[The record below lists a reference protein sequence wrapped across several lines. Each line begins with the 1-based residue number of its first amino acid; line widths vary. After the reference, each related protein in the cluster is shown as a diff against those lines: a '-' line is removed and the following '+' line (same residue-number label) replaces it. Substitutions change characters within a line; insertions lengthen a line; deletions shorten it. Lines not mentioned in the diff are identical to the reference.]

1 MTDEPDRMD
10 EEAAARE
17 LSRLAAEIADHD
29 RRYHREDAPVISDGE
44 YDALVRR
51 YTALEAR
58 FPDRAPADGPSRRVG
73 SRPAQGFEKV
83 VHARPMLSLRNAF
96 DEEAVAEFVQGV
108 RRFLNLAPEEPLA
121 MTAEAKIDGLSIA
134 LRYEGGRLA
143 QAATRGDGR
152 EGENVTRNIETVESV
167 PKRLSGAAPGV
178 LEVRGEIYMAHG
190 EFRRLN
196 DEREREGLPLYANPR
211 NSAAGSVRQIDPAVT
226 AGRRLRFF
234 AYGWGEVSER
244 PAETHSAWLE
254 RLAAWGF
261 EVEPNGARA
270 GDAAE
275 LVAAH
280 RAIGETRSALD
291 YDIDGVVYKVDRID
305 WQERLGFAGRAPRW
319 AVAHKFP
326 AERAE
331 TVLEDIL
338 VQVGRTGALTPVA
351 VLRPIT
357 VGGVVVSRA
366 TLHNEDEIE
375 RKDIRV
381 GDTVVIQRAGD
392 VIPQILEVRLDRR
405 SLGREFEGAFQ
416 SLLTRPYYRCS
427 DDPSLFHPPKICP
440 VCGSEARRDGGDVV
454 RRCTGGLV
462 CPAQAVERLKHF
474 VSRGG
479 FDIEGLGRKHIE
491 TFFADG
497 LVSAPADIFRLRDRR
512 ADLLEREGWGE
523 QSVDNLLAAI
533 EARRRVPFDRFLYA
547 LGIRHIGEGNARLL
561 ARHYRSLDAL
571 REAAAS
577 AASREGEAWEALTG
591 IDGMGA
597 GRAEDLVAFLSDP
610 RSARIVEALAAEVT
624 VEEADG
630 AAAAGGDAAGLAGRT
645 VVFTGTL
652 AALSR
657 REAKARAEQIGMR
670 VVGSV
675 SAKTDFVVAGE
686 AAGSKKR
693 KAEELGIRVLTED
706 EWLELAGR

>member
-1 MTDEPDRMD
+1 MTNDPDSM
-10 EEAAARE
+10 EADKAAQE
-17 LSRLAAEIADHD
+17 MARLAGEIAGHD
-29 RRYHREDAPVISDGE
+29 RRYHGEDAPSVSDAE

-51 YTALEAR
+51 YVELEAR
-58 FPDRAPADGPSRRVG
+58 FPNRAPADGPSGRVG
-73 SRPAQGFEKV
+73 SRPAPGFEKV

-96 DEEAVAEFVQGV
+96 DEEDVAEFVQSV
-108 RRFLNLAPEEPLA
+108 RRFLNLAPETPLA

-134 LRYEGGRLA
+134 LRYEGGRMV
-143 QAATRGDGR
+143 QAATRGDGH
-152 EGENVTRNIETVESV
+152 EGENVTRNISTVESV
-167 PKRLSGAAPGV
+167 PKHLPGPAPDV

-190 EFRRLN
+190 EFQRLN
-196 DEREREGLPLYANPR
+196 AEREREGVQLYANPR
-211 NSAAGSVRQIDPAVT
+211 NSAAGSVRQIDPSVT
-226 AGRRLRFF
+226 AERRLRFF

-244 PAETHSAWLE
+244 PAETHSDWQE
-254 RLAAWGF
+254 RLQHWGF
-261 EVEPNGARA
+261 EVEPNGAHA
-270 GDAAE
+270 DEAAE
-275 LVAAH
+275 LIAAH
-280 RAIGETRSALD
+280 RRIGELRSALD

-319 AVAHKFP
+319 AIAHKFP

-351 VLRPIT
+351 VLRPVT

-375 RKDIRV
+375 RKRIRV

-392 VIPQILEVRLDRR
+392 VIPQILEVRFDRR
-405 SLGREFEGAFQ
+405 PEGTEPFR
-416 SLLTRPYYRCS
+416 LPET
-427 DDPSLFHPPKICP
+427 CP

-462 CPAQAVERLKHF
+462 CEAQAVEWLKHF

-491 TFFADG
+491 TFHADG
-497 LVSAPADIFRLRDRR
+497 LVAEPADIFKLHERR
-512 ADLLEREGWGE
+512 AELLEREGWGE
-523 QSVDNLLAAI
+523 QSVDNLLTAI
-533 EARRRVPFDRFLYA
+533 ESRRRVAFERFLYA

-561 ARHYRSLDAL
+561 ARHYGSLNSLLA
-571 REAAAS
+571 AAAS
-577 AASREGEAWEALTG
+577 AASRDGEAWEALTG

-597 GRAEDLVAFLSDP
+597 GRAEDLVAFFNDP
-610 RSARIVEALAAEVT
+610 RSGKIVEALTAEVT
-624 VEEADG
+624 VEEA
-630 AAAAGGDAAGLAGRT
+630 AGLSFSTGEEFSGLAGKT

-652 AALSR
+652 AALGR
-657 REAKARAEQIGMR
+657 REAKAQAEQIGMR

-693 KAEELGIRVLTED
+693 RAEELGVRVLTED

>member
-1 MTDEPDRMD
+1 MTDEPDRM
-10 EEAAARE
+10 EAAEAAGE
-17 LSRLAAEIADHD
+17 MARLAAEIADHD
-29 RRYHREDAPVISDGE
+29 RRYHGEDAPVISDAD

-51 YTALEAR
+51 YAELETR
-58 FPDRAPADGPSRRVG
+58 FPDRAPVDTPGRQVG
-73 SRPAQGFEKV
+73 SRPAAGFEKV

-96 DEEAVAEFVQGV
+96 DEEDVDEFVQGV
-108 RRFLNLAPEEPLA
+108 RRFLNLAPEARLA

-134 LRYEGGRLA
+134 LRYEDGRLV

-167 PKRLSGAAPGV
+167 PKRLSGPAPDV

-190 EFRRLN
+190 EFGRLN
-196 DEREREGLPLYANPR
+196 AEREREGLPLYANPR
-211 NSAAGSVRQIDPAVT
+211 NSAAGSVRQIDPTVT

-234 AYGWGEVSER
+234 AYGWGEIGER
-244 PAETHSAWLE
+244 PADTHSAWLE
-254 RLAAWGF
+254 RLGEWGF

-270 GDAAE
+270 EDAAG
-275 LVAAH
+275 LIDAH
-280 RAIGETRSALD
+280 RAIGELRSALD

-319 AVAHKFP
+319 AIAHKFP

-331 TVLEDIL
+331 TVLDAIL

-351 VLRPIT
+351 ALRPIT

-405 SLGREFEGAFQ
+405 PEG
-416 SLLTRPYYRCS
+416 TEP
-427 DDPSLFHPPKICP
+427 FHLPETCP
-440 VCGSEARRDGGDVV
+440 VCGSEARREGGDVV

-462 CPAQAVERLKHF
+462 CRAQAVERLKHF

-479 FDIEGLGRKHIE
+479 FDIEGLGRRHIE
-491 TFFADG
+491 MFFADG
-497 LVSAPADIFRLRDRR
+497 LISAPADIFRLRERR
-512 ADLLEREGWGE
+512 AELLEREGWGE

-533 EARRRVPFDRFLYA
+533 EERRVVTFDRFLFA

-561 ARHYRSLDAL
+561 ARHYGGLDAL

-577 AASREGEAWEALTG
+577 ASAREGEAWDDLIG

-597 GRAEDLVAFLSDP
+597 GRAEDLVAFLTDP
-610 RSARIVEALAAEVT
+610 RSREIVDALAAEVT
-624 VEEADG
+624 VEKSGDVHPSAEEEA
-630 AAAAGGDAAGLAGRT
+630 GDLAGKT
-645 VVFTGTL
+645 IVFTGTL

-693 KAEELGIRVLTED
+693 KAEELGVTILTED
-706 EWLELAGR
+706 EWLGLSGR

>member
-1 MTDEPDRMD
+1 MTNLPDSA
-10 EEAAARE
+10 EAGEAARE
-17 LSRLAAEIADHD
+17 MARLAAEIADHD
-29 RRYHREDAPVISDGE
+29 RRYHGEDAPVISDAD

-51 YTALEAR
+51 YTELEAR
-58 FPDRAPADGPSRRVG
+58 FPDRAPADAPSRQVG
-73 SRPAQGFEKV
+73 SRPAAGFEKV
-83 VHARPMLSLRNAF
+83 IHARPMLSLRNAF
-96 DEEAVAEFVQGV
+96 DEEDVGEFVQGV
-108 RRFLNLAPEEPLA
+108 RRFLNLAPEAPLA

-134 LRYEGGRLA
+134 LRYEDGRLV

-152 EGENVTRNIETVESV
+152 EGENVTRNIETVEGV
-167 PKRLSGAAPGV
+167 PKRLSGPAPEV

-196 DEREREGLPLYANPR
+196 EERGREGLPLYANPR

-244 PAETHSAWLE
+244 PAETHIAWLE
-254 RLAAWGF
+254 RLKEWGF
-261 EVEPNGARA
+261 DVEPNGARA
-270 GDAAE
+270 EDAAA

-280 RAIGETRSALD
+280 RAIGELRPALD

-366 TLHNEDEIE
+366 TLHNEDEIG
-375 RKDIRV
+375 RKDICI

-392 VIPQILEVRLDRR
+392 VIPQILGVRLDRR
-405 SLGREFEGAFQ
+405 PEGTAPFR
-416 SLLTRPYYRCS
+416 LPET
-427 DDPSLFHPPKICP
+427 CP
-440 VCGSEARRDGGDVV
+440 VCGSGARREGGDVV

-462 CPAQAVERLKHF
+462 CRAQTVERLKHF

-491 TFFADG
+491 TFFTDG
-497 LVSAPADIFRLRDRR
+497 LISAPVDIFRLRERR
-512 ADLLEREGWGE
+512 AELLEREGWGE

-533 EARRRVPFDRFLYA
+533 EERRTITLDRFLFA

-561 ARHYRSLDAL
+561 ARHYGSLDTL
-571 REAAAS
+571 REAAA
-577 AASREGEAWEALTG
+577 AAVAREGEAWDALIG
-591 IDGMGA
+591 IDGMGT
-597 GRAEDLVAFLSDP
+597 GRAENLVAFLTDP
-610 RSARIVEALAAEVT
+610 RSRKIVDALAAEVA
-624 VEEADG
+624 VEESGG
-630 AAAAGGDAAGLAGRT
+630 AAPSDEEEAGGLAGKT
-645 VVFTGTL
+645 IVFTGAL

-693 KAEELGIRVLTED
+693 KAEELGVTVLTED
-706 EWLELAGR
+706 EWMELAER

>member
-1 MTDEPDRMD
+1 MTDDPDRMD

-17 LSRLAAEIADHD
+17 LARLAAEIAAHD
-29 RRYHREDAPVISDGE
+29 RRYHREDAPAISDAE
-44 YDALVRR
+44 YDALVHR

-58 FPDRAPADGPSRRVG
+58 FPERAPADGPSRRVG

-96 DEEAVAEFVQGV
+96 DEEGVAEFVQSV
-108 RRFLNLAPEEPLA
+108 RRFLNLAAEAPLA

-134 LRYEGGRLA
+134 LRYEGGRLV
-143 QAATRGDGR
+143 QGATRGDGR

-167 PKRLSGAAPGV
+167 PKRLAGAAPDV

-190 EFRRLN
+190 EFQRLN

-211 NSAAGSVRQIDPAVT
+211 NSAAGSVRQLDPAVT

-254 RLAAWGF
+254 RLAGWGF

-270 GDAAE
+270 GNAAE
-275 LVAAH
+275 LIAAH
-280 RAIGETRSALD
+280 RAIGEARSVLD

-331 TVLEDIL
+331 TVLENIL

-351 VLRPIT
+351 VLRPVT

-366 TLHNEDEIE
+366 TLHNEDEIA
-375 RKDIRV
+375 RKDVRV
-381 GDTVVIQRAGD
+381 GDTVTVQRAGD

-405 SLGREFEGAFQ
+405 PDGTEPFRLPE
-416 SLLTRPYYRCS
+416 T
-427 DDPSLFHPPKICP
+427 CP

-454 RRCTGGLV
+454 KRCTGGLV
-462 CPAQAVERLKHF
+462 CRAQAVERLKHF

-491 TFFADG
+491 AFHADG
-497 LVSAPADIFRLRDRR
+497 LIETPADIFRLGERR

-533 EARRRVPFDRFLYA
+533 EERRRVPLDRFLYA

-561 ARHYRSLDAL
+561 ARHYGGLDAL
-571 REAAAS
+571 RQAAAS

-597 GRAEDLVAFLSDP
+597 GRAEDLVAFLADP

-624 VEEADG
+624 VEETA
-630 AAAAGGDAAGLAGRT
+630 AAAAGPGEDAGGLAGRT

-693 KAEELGIRVLTED
+693 RAEELGIKVLTED
-706 EWLELAGR
+706 DWLELAGR

>member
-1 MTDEPDRMD
+1 MTDDPESMGTD
-10 EEAAARE
+10 EAARE
-17 LSRLAAEIADHD
+17 MTRLAAEIAGHD
-29 RRYHREDAPVISDGE
+29 SRYHGEDAPAISDAE

-51 YTALEAR
+51 YMELEAR
-58 FPDRAPADGPSRRVG
+58 FPDMAPADGPDRRVG
-73 SRPAQGFEKV
+73 SRPAPGFEKV

-96 DEEAVAEFVQGV
+96 DEEDVGEFVRSV
-108 RRFLNLAPEEPLA
+108 RRFLNLGLETPLA

-134 LRYEGGRLA
+134 LRYENGLLV

-167 PKRLSGAAPGV
+167 PKRLSGPVPDV

-196 DEREREGLPLYANPR
+196 DERDREGLPLYANPR

-244 PAETHSAWLE
+244 PAETHTAWLE
-254 RLAAWGF
+254 RLKEWGF
-261 EVEPNGARA
+261 EVEPNGSRA
-270 GDAAE
+270 EDAAE
-275 LVAAH
+275 LIDAH
-280 RAIGETRSALD
+280 RAIGELRPSLD
-291 YDIDGVVYKVDRID
+291 YGIDGVVYKVDRID

-319 AVAHKFP
+319 AIAHKFP

-331 TVLEDIL
+331 TVLDDIL

-351 VLRPIT
+351 VLRPVT
-357 VGGVVVSRA
+357 VGGVEVSRA
-366 TLHNEDEIE
+366 TLHNEDEIA

-392 VIPQILEVRLDRR
+392 VIPQILEVRLD
-405 SLGREFEGAFQ
+405 E
-416 SLLTRPYYRCS
+416 RPDGTEPFRL
-427 DDPSLFHPPKICP
+427 PETCP
-440 VCGSEARRDGGDVV
+440 VCNSEARRDGGDVV

-462 CPAQAVERLKHF
+462 CPAQAVEWLKHF

-491 TFFADG
+491 AFHADG
-497 LVSAPADIFRLRDRR
+497 LIAAPADIFSLHERR
-512 ADLLEREGWGE
+512 TELLEREGWGD

-533 EARRRVPFDRFLYA
+533 EERRRVPFDRFLYA

-561 ARHYRSLDAL
+561 ARHYGSLAAL
-571 REAAAS
+571 REAAVS
-577 AASREGEAWEALTG
+577 AASREGEAWDALIG

-597 GRAEDLVAFLSDP
+597 GRAEDLVAFFSDP
-610 RSARIVEALAAEVT
+610 RSGRIVEALAEEVK
-624 VEEADG
+624 VE
-630 AAAAGGDAAGLAGRT
+630 DAAGVSFPDGNGGAGGGLAGKT

-652 AALSR
+652 AALGR

-693 KAEELGIRVLTED
+693 RAEELGVRVLTED

>member
-1 MTDEPDRMD
+1 MTDGSDRMD

-17 LSRLAAEIADHD
+17 LARLAAEIAGHD
-29 RRYHREDAPVISDGE
+29 RRYHREDAPVISDAE

-51 YTALEAR
+51 YTALEAH
-58 FPDRAPADGPSRRVG
+58 FPDRAPPDGPSRRVG

-96 DEEAVAEFVQGV
+96 DEADVGEFVQGV

-152 EGENVTRNIETVESV
+152 EGENVTRNIETIESV
-167 PKRLSGAAPGV
+167 PKRLSGAAPDI

-190 EFRRLN
+190 EFQRLN
-196 DEREREGLPLYANPR
+196 EEREREGLPLYANPR

-280 RAIGETRSALD
+280 RAIGETRPALD

-351 VLRPIT
+351 VLRPVT

-405 SLGREFEGAFQ
+405 PEGAESFR
-416 SLLTRPYYRCS
+416 LPET
-427 DDPSLFHPPKICP
+427 CP
-440 VCGSEARRDGGDVV
+440 VCGSQARRDGGDVV

-462 CPAQAVERLKHF
+462 CRAQAVERLKHF

-479 FDIEGLGRKHIE
+479 LDIEGLGRKHIE
-491 TFFADG
+491 AFYADG
-497 LVSAPADIFRLRDRR
+497 LLETPADIFRLGERR
-512 ADLLEREGWGE
+512 AELLERDGWGE

-561 ARHYRSLDAL
+561 ARHYGSLDAL

-610 RSARIVEALAAEVT
+610 RSARIVEALAAEVA
-624 VEEADG
+624 VEETATE
-630 AAAAGGDAAGLAGRT
+630 AAGAGQDAGELAGRT

-675 SAKTDFVVAGE
+675 SAKTDLVVAGE

>member
-1 MTDEPDRMD
+1 MTDDRESMGAD
-10 EEAAARE
+10 EAAGEMA
-17 LSRLAAEIADHD
+17 RLAAEIAGHD
-29 RRYHREDAPVISDGE
+29 RRYHGEDAPAVSDAQ

-51 YTALEAR
+51 YMDLEAR

-73 SRPAQGFEKV
+73 SRPAPGFEKV

-96 DEEAVAEFVQGV
+96 DREGVDEFVQSV
-108 RRFLNLAPEEPLA
+108 RRFLNLAPETPLA
-121 MTAEAKIDGLSIA
+121 MTTEAKIDGLSIA
-134 LRYEGGRLA
+134 LRYENGLLV

-152 EGENVTRNIETVESV
+152 EGENVTRNIETVENV
-167 PKRLSGAAPGV
+167 PKRLSGPAPDV

-196 DEREREGLPLYANPR
+196 DERERDGLPLYANPR

-234 AYGWGEVSER
+234 AYGWGAVSER
-244 PAETHSAWLE
+244 PAETHTAWLE
-254 RLAAWGF
+254 RLKEWGF
-261 EVEPNGARA
+261 EIEPNGSRA
-270 GDAAE
+270 EDAAE
-275 LVAAH
+275 LIDAH
-280 RAIGETRSALD
+280 RAIGELRPALD

-319 AVAHKFP
+319 AIAHKFP

-331 TVLEDIL
+331 TVLDDIL
-338 VQVGRTGALTPVA
+338 IQVGRTGALTPVA
-351 VLRPIT
+351 VLRPVA
-357 VGGVVVSRA
+357 VGGVEVSRA
-366 TLHNEDEIE
+366 TLHNEDEIA

-392 VIPQILEVRLDRR
+392 VIPQILEVRLD
-405 SLGREFEGAFQ
+405 E
-416 SLLTRPYYRCS
+416 RPDGTEPFRL
-427 DDPSLFHPPKICP
+427 PETCP

-462 CPAQAVERLKHF
+462 CRAQAVERLKHF

-491 TFFADG
+491 AFHADG
-497 LVSAPADIFRLRDRR
+497 LIGAPADIFRLHGRR

-533 EARRRVPFDRFLYA
+533 EERRRVPFDRFLYA

-561 ARHYRSLDAL
+561 ARHYGSLAAL
-571 REAAAS
+571 REAALS
-577 AASREGEAWEALTG
+577 AASREGEAWDALIG

-597 GRAEDLVAFLSDP
+597 GRAEDLVAFFADP
-610 RSARIVEALAAEVT
+610 RSAHIVELLAEEVT
-624 VEEADG
+624 VV
-630 AAAAGGDAAGLAGRT
+630 DAAGVSSPDGDGEASGGLAGKT

-652 AALSR
+652 AALGR
-657 REAKARAEQIGMR
+657 REAKAQAEQIGMR

-693 KAEELGIRVLTED
+693 RAEELGVRVLTED

>member
-1 MTDEPDRMD
+1 MTDDPDSM
-10 EEAAARE
+10 EADKAAQE
-17 LSRLAAEIADHD
+17 MARLAGEIASHD
-29 RRYHREDAPVISDGE
+29 RLYHSEDAPSISDAE
-44 YDALVRR
+44 FDALVRR
-51 YTALEAR
+51 YMELEAR
-58 FPDRAPADGPSRRVG
+58 FPNLAPADGPGGRVG
-73 SRPAQGFEKV
+73 SRPAPGFEKV
-83 VHARPMLSLRNAF
+83 THARPMLSLRNAF
-96 DEEAVAEFVQGV
+96 DEEDTAEFVQGV
-108 RRFLNLAPEEPLA
+108 RRFLNLAPERPLA
-121 MTAEAKIDGLSIA
+121 VTAEAKIDGLSIA
-134 LRYEGGRLA
+134 LRYEDGRLV

-167 PKRLSGAAPGV
+167 PKHLPGRAPDI

-196 DEREREGLPLYANPR
+196 EEREREGLPLYANPR
-211 NSAAGSVRQIDPAVT
+211 NSAAGSVRQIDSAVT

-244 PAETHSAWLE
+244 PAETHTAGLE
-254 RLAAWGF
+254 RLKEWGF
-261 EVEPNGARA
+261 EVELNGSRA
-270 GDAAE
+270 EDAAE
-275 LVAAH
+275 LIDAH
-280 RAIGETRSALD
+280 RAIGELRPSLD

-319 AVAHKFP
+319 AIAHKFP

-351 VLRPIT
+351 VLRPVT

-381 GDTVVIQRAGD
+381 GDAVVIQRAGD
-392 VIPQILEVRLDRR
+392 VIPQVLEVRLDRR
-405 SLGREFEGAFQ
+405 PEGTEPFR
-416 SLLTRPYYRCS
+416 LPET
-427 DDPSLFHPPKICP
+427 CP

-454 RRCTGGLV
+454 RRCTGGLI
-462 CPAQAVERLKHF
+462 CRAQAVERLKHF

-491 TFFADG
+491 AFHTDG
-497 LVSAPADIFRLRDRR
+497 LIAAPADIFNLHERR
-512 ADLLEREGWGE
+512 AELLEREGWGE

-533 EARRRVPFDRFLYA
+533 EERRRVPFDRFLYA

-561 ARHYRSLDAL
+561 AKHYGSLDAL
-571 REAAAS
+571 REAVVS
-577 AASREGEAWEALTG
+577 AASREGEAWDALIG
-591 IDGMGA
+591 IDGMGT
-597 GRAEDLVAFLSDP
+597 GRGEDLVAFFSDP
-610 RSARIVEALAAEVT
+610 RSGKIVEALAEEVT
-624 VEEADG
+624 VE
-630 AAAAGGDAAGLAGRT
+630 DAAGVSFSNGDDGASGGLAGKT

-652 AALSR
+652 AALGR
-657 REAKARAEQIGMR
+657 REAKARAVQIGMR

-693 KAEELGIRVLTED
+693 RAEELGVRVLTED

>member
-1 MTDEPDRMD
+1 MTDEPDRM
-10 EEAAARE
+10 EAAEAAGE
-17 LSRLAAEIADHD
+17 MARLAAEIADHD
-29 RRYHREDAPVISDGE
+29 RRYHGEDAPVISDAD

-51 YTALEAR
+51 YTELETR
-58 FPDRAPADGPSRRVG
+58 FPDRAPVDTPGRQVG
-73 SRPAQGFEKV
+73 SRPAAGFEKV

-96 DEEAVAEFVQGV
+96 DEEDVDEFVQGV
-108 RRFLNLAPEEPLA
+108 RRFLNLAPEARLA

-134 LRYEGGRLA
+134 LRYEDGRLV

-167 PKRLSGAAPGV
+167 PKRLSGPAPDV

-190 EFRRLN
+190 EFGRLN
-196 DEREREGLPLYANPR
+196 AEREREGLPLYANPR
-211 NSAAGSVRQIDPAVT
+211 NSAAGSVRQIDPTVT

-234 AYGWGEVSER
+234 AYGWGEIGER
-244 PAETHSAWLE
+244 PADTHSAWLE
-254 RLAAWGF
+254 RLGEWGF

-270 GDAAE
+270 EDAAG
-275 LVAAH
+275 LIDAH
-280 RAIGETRSALD
+280 RAIGELRSALD

-319 AVAHKFP
+319 AIAHKFP

-331 TVLEDIL
+331 TVLDAIL

-351 VLRPIT
+351 ALRPIT

-405 SLGREFEGAFQ
+405 PEGTEPFR
-416 SLLTRPYYRCS
+416 LPET
-427 DDPSLFHPPKICP
+427 CP
-440 VCGSEARRDGGDVV
+440 VCGSEARREGGDVV

-462 CPAQAVERLKHF
+462 CRAQAVERLKHF
-474 VSRGG
+474 VSRGS

-497 LVSAPADIFRLRDRR
+497 LISAPADIFRLRERR
-512 ADLLEREGWGE
+512 AELLEREGWGE

-533 EARRRVPFDRFLYA
+533 EERRVVTFDRFLFA

-561 ARHYRSLDAL
+561 ARHYGGLDAL

-577 AASREGEAWEALTG
+577 ASAREGEAWDDLIG

-597 GRAEDLVAFLSDP
+597 GRAEDLVAFLTDR
-610 RSARIVEALAAEVT
+610 RSREIVDALAAEVT
-624 VEEADG
+624 VEKSGDVHPSAEEEA
-630 AAAAGGDAAGLAGRT
+630 GDLAGKT
-645 VVFTGTL
+645 IVFTGTL

-693 KAEELGIRVLTED
+693 KAEELGVTILTED
-706 EWLELAGR
+706 EWLGLSGR

>member
-1 MTDEPDRMD
+1 MTDVSDSMD

-17 LSRLAAEIADHD
+17 LARLAAEIADHD
-29 RRYHREDAPVISDGE
+29 RRYHREDAPVISDAE

-58 FPDRAPADGPSRRVG
+58 FPDRVPADGPSRRVG

-96 DEEAVAEFVQGV
+96 DEEDVAEFVQGV
-108 RRFLNLAPEEPLA
+108 RRFLNLASDATLA

-167 PKRLSGAAPGV
+167 PKRLSGAAPDV

-190 EFRRLN
+190 EFQRLN
-196 DEREREGLPLYANPR
+196 GEREREGLPLYANPR
-211 NSAAGSVRQIDPAVT
+211 NSAAGSVRQLDPAVT

-254 RLAAWGF
+254 RLTAWGF

-270 GDAAE
+270 GDAME
-275 LVAAH
+275 LIAAH
-280 RAIGETRSALD
+280 RVIGEARSALD

-319 AVAHKFP
+319 AIAHKFP

-351 VLRPIT
+351 ALRPVT

-375 RKDIRV
+375 RKDIRA

-405 SLGREFEGAFQ
+405 PEGTEPFR
-416 SLLTRPYYRCS
+416 LPET
-427 DDPSLFHPPKICP
+427 CP

-462 CPAQAVERLKHF
+462 CRAQAVERLKHF

-479 FDIEGLGRKHIE
+479 LDIEGLGRKHVE
-491 TFFADG
+491 AFYADG
-497 LVSAPADIFRLRDRR
+497 LLETPADIFRLGERR
-512 ADLLEREGWGE
+512 ADLLERDGWGE

-533 EARRRVPFDRFLYA
+533 EERRRVPFDRFLYA

-561 ARHYRSLDAL
+561 ARHYGSLDAL
-571 REAAAS
+571 REAAVS

-597 GRAEDLVAFLSDP
+597 GRAEDLVTFFADP
-610 RSARIVEALAAEVT
+610 RSARIVEALAAEVA
-624 VEEADG
+624 VEEIA
-630 AAAAGGDAAGLAGRT
+630 AAAAGAGGDAGGLAGRT

-693 KAEELGIRVLTED
+693 KAEELDIKVLTED

>member
-1 MTDEPDRMD
+1 MTDDPERMD
-10 EEAAARE
+10 EETAAGEMA
-17 LSRLAAEIADHD
+17 RLAAEIATHD
-29 RRYHREDAPVISDGE
+29 QHYHGEDAPVVSDAE
-44 YDALVRR
+44 YDALVAR
-51 YTALEAR
+51 YLALEAR
-58 FPDRAPADGPSRRVG
+58 FPDRAPSDGPSRRVG

-96 DEEAVAEFVQGV
+96 DEEDVREFFLGV
-108 RRFLNLAPEEPLA
+108 RRFLNLGPETPLA
-121 MTAEAKIDGLSIA
+121 VSAEAKIDGLSIA
-134 LRYEGGRLA
+134 LRYEDERLV

-167 PKRLSGAAPGV
+167 PKRLKGAAPEV

-196 DEREREGLPLYANPR
+196 DEREQAGLPLYANPR
-211 NSAAGSVRQIDPAVT
+211 NSAAGSVRQIDSAVT

-244 PAETHSAWLE
+244 PAETHSSWLE
-254 RLAAWGF
+254 RLGEWGF
-261 EVEPNGARA
+261 EVEPNGLRA
-270 GDAAE
+270 QDAAE
-275 LVAAH
+275 LIAAH
-280 RAIGETRSALD
+280 RAIGELRPVLD

-319 AVAHKFP
+319 AIAHKFP

-351 VLRPIT
+351 VLRPVT

-392 VIPQILEVRLDRR
+392 VIPQILEVRPDKRP
-405 SLGREFEGAFQ
+405 EGTGPFRLPD
-416 SLLTRPYYRCS
+416 S
-427 DDPSLFHPPKICP
+427 CP

-454 RRCTGGLV
+454 RRCTGGLI
-462 CPAQAVERLKHF
+462 CRAQAVERLRHF

-491 TFFADG
+491 SFFADG
-497 LVSAPADIFRLRDRR
+497 LIAAPADIFTLHERR
-512 ADLLEREGWGE
+512 AELLEREGWGE

-533 EARRRVPFDRFLYA
+533 EERRQVPFDRFLYA

-561 ARHYRSLDAL
+561 ARHYGSLDAL

-577 AASREGEAWEALTG
+577 ASSGDGDAWEALIG

-597 GRAEDLVAFLSDP
+597 GRAEDLAAFFADP
-610 RSARIVEALAAEVT
+610 RSAQMVEALAAEVR
-624 VEEADG
+624 VEEAASAMSAVGEEIG
-630 AAAAGGDAAGLAGRT
+630 ALAGKT

-675 SAKTDFVVAGE
+675 SARTDFVVAGE

-693 KAEELGIRVLTED
+693 RAEELGVTVLTED
-706 EWLELAGR
+706 EWLGLAER

>member
-1 MTDEPDRMD
+1 MTGDPARM
-10 EEAAARE
+10 EADQAAGE
-17 LSRLAAEIADHD
+17 MARLAAEIADHD
-29 RRYHREDAPVISDGE
+29 RRYHGADAPTISDAD
-44 YDALVRR
+44 YDALIRR
-51 YTALEAR
+51 YTELETR
-58 FPDRAPADGPSRRVG
+58 FPDRAPADAPSRRVG
-73 SRPAQGFEKV
+73 SRPAAGFEKV

-96 DEEAVAEFVQGV
+96 DEEDVGEFVQGV
-108 RRFLNLAPEEPLA
+108 RRFLNLAPEAPLA

-134 LRYEGGRLA
+134 LRYEDGRLA

-167 PKRLSGAAPGV
+167 PKRLSGPAPDI

-196 DEREREGLPLYANPR
+196 EERETEGLPLYANPR

-226 AGRRLRFF
+226 ANRRLRFF

-244 PAETHSAWLE
+244 PAETHGAWLQ
-254 RLAAWGF
+254 RLREWGF
-261 EVEPNGARA
+261 EVEPNGAQA
-270 GDAAE
+270 EDAAG
-275 LVAAH
+275 LIDAH
-280 RAIGETRSALD
+280 RAIGELRSALD

-319 AVAHKFP
+319 AIAHKFP

-331 TVLEDIL
+331 SVLEDIT

-351 VLRPIT
+351 VLRPVT

-405 SLGREFEGAFQ
+405 PEG
-416 SLLTRPYYRCS
+416 T
-427 DDPSLFHPPKICP
+427 PPFRLPETCP

-462 CPAQAVERLKHF
+462 CRAQTVERLKHF

-497 LVSAPADIFRLRDRR
+497 LISTPADIFRLRERR
-512 ADLLEREGWGE
+512 AELLEREGWGE

-533 EARRRVPFDRFLYA
+533 DERRVVAFDRFLFA

-561 ARHYRSLDAL
+561 ARHYGRLDGL

-577 AASREGEAWEALTG
+577 AAARDGEAWDALIG

-597 GRAEDLVAFLSDP
+597 GRAEDLVAFFTDP
-610 RSARIVEALAAEVT
+610 RSREIVDALSAEVT
-624 VEEADG
+624 VEESGGVAPG
-630 AAAAGGDAAGLAGRT
+630 AEAEAGNLAGKT
-645 VVFTGTL
+645 IVFTGTL
-652 AALSR
+652 ASLSR

-693 KAEELGIRVLTED
+693 KAEELGVTVLTED
-706 EWLELAGR
+706 EWMELAER

>member
-10 EEAAARE
+10 EEAAAGE
-17 LSRLAAEIADHD
+17 LARLAAEIADHD
-29 RRYHREDAPVISDGE
+29 RRYHREDAPVISDAE
-44 YDALVRR
+44 YDALVHR

-96 DEEAVAEFVQGV
+96 DEEGVAEFVQGV
-108 RRFLNLAPEEPLA
+108 RRFLNLAPETPLA

-134 LRYEGGRLA
+134 LRYEGGRLE

-167 PKRLSGAAPGV
+167 PKQLTGTAPDV

-190 EFRRLN
+190 EFQRLN
-196 DEREREGLPLYANPR
+196 EEREREGLPLYANPR
-211 NSAAGSVRQIDPAVT
+211 NSAAGSIRQLDPAVT

-261 EVEPNGARA
+261 EIEPNVARA
-270 GDAAE
+270 RDAEE
-275 LVAAH
+275 LIAAH

-319 AVAHKFP
+319 AIAHKFP

-351 VLRPIT
+351 ALRPVT

-392 VIPQILEVRLDRR
+392 VIPQILEVRFDRR
-405 SLGREFEGAFQ
+405 PEGTEPFR
-416 SLLTRPYYRCS
+416 LPET
-427 DDPSLFHPPKICP
+427 CP
-440 VCGSEARRDGGDVV
+440 VCGSKARRDGGDVV
-454 RRCTGGLV
+454 RRCTGGLA

-479 FDIEGLGRKHIE
+479 LDIEGLGRKHIE
-491 TFFADG
+491 AFFADG
-497 LVSAPADIFRLRDRR
+497 LLETPADIFRLGERR

-523 QSVDNLLAAI
+523 QSVDNLLTAI
-533 EARRRVPFDRFLYA
+533 DERRRVPFDRFLYA

-561 ARHYRSLDAL
+561 ARHYGGLDAL
-571 REAAAS
+571 RKAAAS

-610 RSARIVEALAAEVT
+610 RSVRIVEALAAEVT
-624 VEEADG
+624 VEETA
-630 AAAAGGDAAGLAGRT
+630 AAAAGAGDDAGELAGRT

-652 AALSR
+652 ATLSR
-657 REAKARAEQIGMR
+657 REAKARAEQLGMR

-686 AAGSKKR
+686 ATGSKKR
-693 KAEELGIRVLTED
+693 KAEELGIEVLTED

>member
-1 MTDEPDRMD
+1 MKERPDSM
-10 EEAAARE
+10 EASEAAAE
-17 LSRLAAEIADHD
+17 MARLAAELAEHD
-29 RRYHREDAPVISDGE
+29 RRYHGEDAPAVSDAD
-44 YDALVRR
+44 YDALMRR
-51 YTALEAR
+51 YTELEAR
-58 FPDRAPADGPSRRVG
+58 FPDRAPADGPGLRVG
-73 SRPAQGFEKV
+73 SRPAPGFEKV

-96 DEEAVAEFVQGV
+96 DEEDVGEFVRGV
-108 RRFLNLAPEEPLA
+108 RRFLSLAPEEPLA

-134 LRYEGGRLA
+134 LRYEGGRLV

-167 PKRLSGAAPGV
+167 PKRLSGRAPDV

-226 AGRRLRFF
+226 AARHLRFF
-234 AYGWGEVSER
+234 AYGWGEIGER

-254 RLAAWGF
+254 RLEEWGF
-261 EVEPNGARA
+261 EVEPNGTRA
-270 GDAAE
+270 EDAGA
-275 LVAAH
+275 LIAAH
-280 RAIGETRSALD
+280 RAIGELRAALD

-319 AVAHKFP
+319 AIAHKFP

-351 VLRPIT
+351 VLRPVT

-366 TLHNEDEIE
+366 TLHNEDEIG

-405 SLGREFEGAFQ
+405 PEGTGPFSLPE
-416 SLLTRPYYRCS
+416 T
-427 DDPSLFHPPKICP
+427 CP

-454 RRCTGGLV
+454 RRCTGGLF
-462 CPAQAVERLKHF
+462 CRAQAVERLKHF

-491 TFFADG
+491 AFHADG
-497 LVSAPADIFRLRDRR
+497 LIEAPADIFRLRDRR
-512 ADLLEREGWGE
+512 ADLLERDGWGE

-533 EARRRVPFDRFLYA
+533 DDRRRVPFDRFLFA

-561 ARHYRSLDAL
+561 ARHYGNLDAL
-571 REAAAS
+571 LEAAAS
-577 AASREGEAWEALTG
+577 AVSREGEAWDALIG

-597 GRAEDLVAFLSDP
+597 GRAEDLVAFLADP
-610 RSARIVEALAAEVT
+610 RSARMVEALAAEVT
-624 VEEADG
+624 VEG
-630 AAAAGGDAAGLAGRT
+630 AASIASTAGEDVGALAGKT

-675 SAKTDFVVAGE
+675 SAKTDLVIAGE

-693 KAEELGIRVLTED
+693 RAEELGVRVLTED

>member
-1 MTDEPDRMD
+1 MTDDPERVG
-10 EEAAARE
+10 EEAAASE
-17 LSRLAAEIADHD
+17 MARLAEEIAAHD
-29 RRYHREDAPVISDGE
+29 RRYHGEDAPVISDAD
-44 YDALVRR
+44 YDALQRR
-51 YTALEAR
+51 YLELEAR
-58 FPDRAPADGPSRRVG
+58 FPDRAPPGGPGARVG

-83 VHARPMLSLRNAF
+83 IHARPMLSLRNAF
-96 DEEAVAEFVQGV
+96 DEEDVAEFVRGV
-108 RRFLNLAPEEPLA
+108 RRFLNLEPETPLA

-167 PKRLSGAAPGV
+167 PKLLSGPAPEV

-196 DEREREGLPLYANPR
+196 EEREREGLPLYANPR

-244 PAETHSAWLE
+244 PAETHAAWLE
-254 RLAAWGF
+254 RLRGWGF
-261 EVEPNGARA
+261 EVEPNGGRA
-270 GDAAE
+270 EDAAG
-275 LVAAH
+275 LIDAH
-280 RAIGETRSALD
+280 RAIGERRASLD
-291 YDIDGVVYKVDRID
+291 YDIDGVVYKVDNIA

-351 VLRPIT
+351 VLRPVT

-375 RKDIRV
+375 RKDIHV

-392 VIPQILEVRLDRR
+392 VIPQVLEVRPDKRP
-405 SLGREFEGAFQ
+405 EGAEPF
-416 SLLTRPYYRCS
+416 RP
-427 DDPSLFHPPKICP
+427 PETCP

-462 CPAQAVERLKHF
+462 CRAQAVERLKHF

-491 TFFADG
+491 TFHADG
-497 LVSAPADIFRLRDRR
+497 LIATPADIFRLRERR
-512 ADLLEREGWGE
+512 AELLDREGWAE
-523 QSVDNLLAAI
+523 QSVDNLLEAI
-533 EARRRVPFDRFLYA
+533 EERRRISFDRFLYA

-561 ARHYRSLDAL
+561 ARHYGSLDAL
-571 REAAAS
+571 RDAVAS
-577 AASREGEAWEALTG
+577 AASREGEAWEALIG

-610 RSARIVEALAAEVT
+610 RSAEIVEALAREVA
-624 VEEADG
+624 VEEVAD
-630 AAAAGGDAAGLAGRT
+630 AASAAGAGAGALAGRT

-657 REAKARAEQIGMR
+657 REAKARAETIGMR

-693 KAEELGIRVLTED
+693 RAEELGVKVLTED
-706 EWLELAGR
+706 EWLELAER

>member
-1 MTDEPDRMD
+1 MTDDPERIG
-10 EEAAARE
+10 EEAAASE
-17 LSRLAAEIADHD
+17 MARLAEEIAAHD
-29 RRYHREDAPVISDGE
+29 RRYHGEDAPVISDAD
-44 YDALVRR
+44 YDALLRR
-51 YTALEAR
+51 YLELEAR
-58 FPDRAPADGPSRRVG
+58 FPHRAPPDGPGARVG

-83 VHARPMLSLRNAF
+83 IHARPMLSLRNAF
-96 DEEAVAEFVQGV
+96 DEEDVAEFVRGV
-108 RRFLNLAPEEPLA
+108 RRFLNLEPETPLA

-167 PKRLSGAAPGV
+167 PKLLSGPAPEV

-196 DEREREGLPLYANPR
+196 EEREREGLPLYANPR

-244 PAETHSAWLE
+244 PAETHAAWLE
-254 RLAAWGF
+254 RLRDWGF
-261 EVEPNGARA
+261 EVEPNGGRA
-270 GDAAE
+270 EDAAG
-275 LVAAH
+275 LIDAH
-280 RAIGETRSALD
+280 RAIGERRASLD
-291 YDIDGVVYKVDRID
+291 YDIDGVVYKVDNIA

-351 VLRPIT
+351 VLRPVT

-375 RKDIRV
+375 RKDIHV

-392 VIPQILEVRLDRR
+392 VIPQVLEVRPDKRP
-405 SLGREFEGAFQ
+405 EGAEPF
-416 SLLTRPYYRCS
+416 RP
-427 DDPSLFHPPKICP
+427 PETCP

-462 CPAQAVERLKHF
+462 CRAQAVERLKHF

-491 TFFADG
+491 TFHADG
-497 LVSAPADIFRLRDRR
+497 LIAAPADIFRLRERR
-512 ADLLEREGWGE
+512 AELLDREGWAE
-523 QSVDNLLAAI
+523 QSVDNLLEAI
-533 EARRRVPFDRFLYA
+533 EERRRISFDRFLYA

-561 ARHYRSLDAL
+561 ARHYGSLDAL
-571 REAAAS
+571 RDAVAS
-577 AASREGEAWEALTG
+577 AASREGEAWEALIG

-610 RSARIVEALAAEVT
+610 RSAEIVEALAREVA
-624 VEEADG
+624 VEGVAD
-630 AAAAGGDAAGLAGRT
+630 AASAAGAGAGALAGRT

-657 REAKARAEQIGMR
+657 REAKARAETIGMR

-693 KAEELGIRVLTED
+693 RAEELGVKVLTED
-706 EWLELAGR
+706 EWLELAER

>member
-1 MTDEPDRMD
+1 MTDDPGRMD

-17 LSRLAAEIADHD
+17 MARLAAEIAGHD
-29 RRYHREDAPVISDGE
+29 RRYHGEDAPVVSDAE
-44 YDALVRR
+44 YDALARR
-51 YTALEAR
+51 YAELEAR
-58 FPDRAPADGPSRRVG
+58 FPDRAPDDGPSRRVG

-83 VHARPMLSLRNAF
+83 LHARPMLSLRNAF
-96 DEEAVAEFVQGV
+96 DEEDVGEFVQSV
-108 RRFLNLAPEEPLA
+108 RRFLNLAAEAPLA
-121 MTAEAKIDGLSIA
+121 MTAEAKIDGLSIS
-134 LRYEGGRLA
+134 LRYEGGRLV

-167 PKRLSGAAPGV
+167 PKRLSEAAPDV

-196 DEREREGLPLYANPR
+196 EEREREGLALYANPR

-226 AGRRLRFF
+226 AGRRLSFF

-244 PAETHSAWLE
+244 PAESHSAWLE
-254 RLAAWGF
+254 RLAEWGF
-261 EVEPNGARA
+261 EVEANGARA
-270 GDAAE
+270 EDAAD
-275 LVAAH
+275 LIAAH
-280 RAIGETRSALD
+280 RAIGALRSALD

-319 AVAHKFP
+319 AIAHKFP

-351 VLRPIT
+351 ALRPVT
-357 VGGVVVSRA
+357 VGGVTVSRA

-392 VIPQILEVRLDRR
+392 VIPQILEVLLDRR
-405 SLGREFEGAFQ
+405 PEGAEPFR
-416 SLLTRPYYRCS
+416 LP
-427 DDPSLFHPPKICP
+427 DICP
-440 VCGSEARRDGGDVV
+440 VCGSQARRDGGDVV
-454 RRCTGGLV
+454 RRCTGGLL
-462 CPAQAVERLKHF
+462 CRAQAVERLKHF

-491 TFFADG
+491 TFYADG
-497 LVSAPADIFRLRDRR
+497 LLETPADIFRLRRRR
-512 ADLLEREGWGE
+512 AELLEREGWGE
-523 QSVDNLLAAI
+523 QSVDNLLAAV
-533 EARRRVPFDRFLYA
+533 EERRRVPLDRFLHA

-561 ARHYRSLDAL
+561 ARHYGSLDAL

-577 AASREGEAWEALTG
+577 AASREGEAWDALVG

-597 GRAEDLVAFLSDP
+597 GRGEDLVAFFSDP
-610 RSARIVEALAAEVT
+610 RTAAM
-624 VEEADG
+624 VEELAGEVRVEDAAAVG
-630 AAAAGGDAAGLAGRT
+630 AAPGEDGGELAGRT

-675 SAKTDFVVAGE
+675 SAKTDLVVAGE

-693 KAEELGIRVLTED
+693 RAEELGIRVLTED
-706 EWLELAGR
+706 EWLELSER

>member
-1 MTDEPDRMD
+1 MTNDPERVG
-10 EEAAARE
+10 EEAAAGE
-17 LSRLAAEIADHD
+17 MARLAEEIAAHD
-29 RRYHREDAPVISDGE
+29 RRYHGEDAPVISDAD
-44 YDALVRR
+44 YDALLRR
-51 YTALEAR
+51 YLELEAR
-58 FPDRAPADGPSRRVG
+58 FPDRAPPDGPGARVG

-83 VHARPMLSLRNAF
+83 IHARPMLSLRNAF
-96 DEEAVAEFVQGV
+96 DEEDVAEFVQGV
-108 RRFLNLAPEEPLA
+108 RRFLNLAPETPLA

-134 LRYEGGRLA
+134 LRYEGRRLV

-167 PKRLSGAAPGV
+167 PKLLSGPAPEV

-196 DEREREGLPLYANPR
+196 EEREREGLPVYANPR

-244 PAETHSAWLE
+244 PAETHAAWLE
-254 RLAAWGF
+254 RLRDWGF
-261 EVEPNGARA
+261 EVEPNGGRA
-270 GDAAE
+270 EDAAG
-275 LVAAH
+275 LIDAH
-280 RAIGETRSALD
+280 RAIGERRGSLD
-291 YDIDGVVYKVDRID
+291 YDIDGVVYKVDNIA

-351 VLRPIT
+351 VLRPVT

-392 VIPQILEVRLDRR
+392 VIPQVLEVRLDKRP
-405 SLGREFEGAFQ
+405 EGAEPFR
-416 SLLTRPYYRCS
+416 LPET
-427 DDPSLFHPPKICP
+427 CP

-462 CPAQAVERLKHF
+462 CQAQAVERLKHF

-491 TFFADG
+491 TFHADG
-497 LVSAPADIFRLRDRR
+497 LIAAPADIFRLRERR
-512 ADLLEREGWGE
+512 TELLDREGWAE
-523 QSVDNLLAAI
+523 QSVDNLLEAI
-533 EARRRVPFDRFLYA
+533 EERRRISFDRFLYA

-561 ARHYRSLDAL
+561 ARHYGSLDAL
-571 REAAAS
+571 RDAVAS
-577 AASREGEAWEALTG
+577 AASREGEAWEALIG

-610 RSARIVEALAAEVT
+610 RSAEIVEALAREVA
-624 VEEADG
+624 VEEVADV
-630 AAAAGGDAAGLAGRT
+630 ASAAGAGTGALAGKT

-657 REAKARAEQIGMR
+657 REAKVRAETIGMR

-693 KAEELGIRVLTED
+693 RAEELGVKVLTED
-706 EWLELAGR
+706 EWLELAER

>member
-1 MTDEPDRMD
+1 MTDDPERVG
-10 EEAAARE
+10 EEAAAGE
-17 LSRLAAEIADHD
+17 MARLAEEIAAHD
-29 RRYHREDAPVISDGE
+29 RRYHGEDAPVVSDAD
-44 YDALVRR
+44 YDALLRR
-51 YTALEAR
+51 YLELEAR
-58 FPDRAPADGPSRRVG
+58 FPDRAPPDGPGARVG

-83 VHARPMLSLRNAF
+83 IHARPMLSLRNAF
-96 DEEAVAEFVQGV
+96 DEEDVAEFVRGV
-108 RRFLNLAPEEPLA
+108 RRFLNLEPETPLA

-134 LRYEGGRLA
+134 LRYEDGRLV

-167 PKRLSGAAPGV
+167 PGKLPGPAPEV

-196 DEREREGLPLYANPR
+196 EEREREGLPLYANPR

-244 PAETHSAWLE
+244 PAETHAAWLE
-254 RLAAWGF
+254 RLRGWGF
-261 EVEPNGARA
+261 EVEPNGGRA
-270 GDAAE
+270 EDAAG
-275 LVAAH
+275 LIDAH
-280 RAIGETRSALD
+280 RIIGERRASLD
-291 YDIDGVVYKVDRID
+291 YDIDGVVYKVDDID

-351 VLRPIT
+351 VLRPVT

-392 VIPQILEVRLDRR
+392 VIPQVLEVRLDKRP
-405 SLGREFEGAFQ
+405 EGAEPF
-416 SLLTRPYYRCS
+416 RP
-427 DDPSLFHPPKICP
+427 PETCP

-462 CPAQAVERLKHF
+462 CRAQAVERLKHF

-491 TFFADG
+491 AFHADG
-497 LVSAPADIFRLRDRR
+497 LIAAPADIFRLRERR
-512 ADLLEREGWGE
+512 AELLDREGWAE

-533 EARRRVPFDRFLYA
+533 EERRRISFDRFLYA

-561 ARHYRSLDAL
+561 ARHYGSLDAL
-571 REAAAS
+571 RDAVAS
-577 AASREGEAWEALTG
+577 AASREGEAWEALIG

-610 RSARIVEALAAEVT
+610 RSAEIVEALAREVA
-624 VEEADG
+624 VEGVADV
-630 AAAAGGDAAGLAGRT
+630 ASAAGAGAGALAGKT

-657 REAKARAEQIGMR
+657 REAKARAETIGMR

-675 SAKTDFVVAGE
+675 SAKTDFLVAGE

-693 KAEELGIRVLTED
+693 RAEELGVRVLTED
-706 EWLELAGR
+706 EWLELAER

>member
-1 MTDEPDRMD
+1 MTDDPERVG
-10 EEAAARE
+10 EEAAAGE
-17 LSRLAAEIADHD
+17 MARLAEEIAAHD
-29 RRYHREDAPVISDGE
+29 RRYHGEDAPVVSDAD
-44 YDALVRR
+44 YDALLRR
-51 YTALEAR
+51 YLELEAR
-58 FPDRAPADGPSRRVG
+58 FPDRAPPDGPGARVG

-83 VHARPMLSLRNAF
+83 IHARPMLSLRNAF
-96 DEEAVAEFVQGV
+96 DEEDVAEFVRGV
-108 RRFLNLAPEEPLA
+108 RRFLNLEPETPLA

-134 LRYEGGRLA
+134 LRYEGGRLV

-167 PKRLSGAAPGV
+167 PGKLSGPAPEV

-196 DEREREGLPLYANPR
+196 EEREREGLPVYANPR

-244 PAETHSAWLE
+244 PAETHTAWLE
-254 RLAAWGF
+254 RLRGWGF
-261 EVEPNGARA
+261 EVEPNGGRA
-270 GDAAE
+270 EDAAG
-275 LVAAH
+275 LIDGH
-280 RAIGETRSALD
+280 RVIGERRASLD
-291 YDIDGVVYKVDRID
+291 YDIDGVVYKVDDIA

-351 VLRPIT
+351 VLRPVT

-392 VIPQILEVRLDRR
+392 VIPQVLEVRLDKRP
-405 SLGREFEGAFQ
+405 EGAEPFR
-416 SLLTRPYYRCS
+416 LPET
-427 DDPSLFHPPKICP
+427 CP

-462 CPAQAVERLKHF
+462 CRAQAVERLKHF

-491 TFFADG
+491 AFHADG
-497 LVSAPADIFRLRDRR
+497 LIATPADIFRLRERR
-512 ADLLEREGWGE
+512 VELLDREGWAE
-523 QSVDNLLAAI
+523 QSVDNLLEAI
-533 EARRRVPFDRFLYA
+533 EERRRISFDRFLHA

-561 ARHYRSLDAL
+561 ARHYGSLDAL
-571 REAAAS
+571 RDAVAS
-577 AASREGEAWEALTG
+577 AALREGEAWEALIG

-610 RSARIVEALAAEVT
+610 RSAEIVEALAREVA
-624 VEEADG
+624 VEGVADV
-630 AAAAGGDAAGLAGRT
+630 ASAAGAGAGALAGRT

-657 REAKARAEQIGMR
+657 REAKARAETIGMR

-693 KAEELGIRVLTED
+693 KAEELGVKVLTED
-706 EWLELAGR
+706 EWLELAER

>member
-1 MTDEPDRMD
+1 MTEDPDRRD
-10 EEAAARE
+10 AEAAAGE
-17 LSRLAAEIADHD
+17 LARLAAEIAEHD
-29 RRYHREDAPVISDGE
+29 RRYHGEDAPVISDAE
-44 YDALVRR
+44 YDALRRR
-51 YTALEAR
+51 YEALEMR
-58 FPDRAPADGPSRRVG
+58 FPDRAPADDPGRRVG
-73 SRPAQGFEKV
+73 ARPAQGFEKV
-83 VHARPMLSLRNAF
+83 LHARPMLSLRNAF
-96 DEEAVAEFVQGV
+96 DEEDVAEFVQGV
-108 RRFLNLAPEEPLA
+108 RRFLSLASDAPVA
-121 MTAEAKIDGLSIA
+121 MTAEAKIDGLSVA

-152 EGENVTRNIETVESV
+152 EGENVTRNIETVASV
-167 PKRLSGAAPGV
+167 PKRLSGPAPDI

-196 DEREREGLPLYANPR
+196 EERAREDLPLYANPR

-226 AGRRLRFF
+226 AGRRLSFF

-254 RLAAWGF
+254 RLRDWGF
-261 EVEPNGARA
+261 AVEPNGAA
-270 GDAAE
+270 ADDAAG
-275 LVAAH
+275 LIDAH
-280 RAIGETRSALD
+280 RAIGALRSSLD

-319 AVAHKFP
+319 AIAHKFP

-351 VLRPIT
+351 VLRPVT

-366 TLHNEDEIE
+366 TLHNEDEIA

-392 VIPQILEVRLDRR
+392 VIPQILEVRPDRR
-405 SLGREFEGAFQ
+405 PEGAEPFR
-416 SLLTRPYYRCS
+416 LPET
-427 DDPSLFHPPKICP
+427 CP

-462 CPAQAVERLKHF
+462 CRAQAVERLKHF

-491 TFFADG
+491 AFFADG
-497 LVSAPADIFRLRDRR
+497 LIETPADIFRLGKRR
-512 ADLLEREGWGE
+512 ADLLARGGWGE
-523 QSVDNLLAAI
+523 QSADNLLAAI
-533 EARRRVPFDRFLYA
+533 EERRRVPFDRFLYA

-561 ARHYRSLDAL
+561 ARHYGSLGAL
-571 REAAAS
+571 RAGAAA

-597 GRAEDLVAFLSDP
+597 GRAEDLVAFFSDP
-610 RSARIVEALAAEVT
+610 RSARIVDALAVEVT
-624 VEEADG
+624 VEDASG
-630 AAAAGGDAAGLAGRT
+630 IAAADEAAGGLAGRT

-657 REAKARAEQIGMR
+657 REAKAQAERIGMR

-675 SAKTDFVVAGE
+675 SAKTDLVVAGE

-693 KAEELGIRVLTED
+693 KAEELGVKVLTED

>member
-1 MTDEPDRMD
+1 MTDEPDRM
-10 EEAAARE
+10 EAAEAAGE
-17 LSRLAAEIADHD
+17 MARLAAEIADHD
-29 RRYHREDAPVISDGE
+29 RRYHGEDAPVVSDAD
-44 YDALVRR
+44 YDELVRR
-51 YTALEAR
+51 YTELETR
-58 FPDRAPADGPSRRVG
+58 FPDRAPVDTPGPQVG
-73 SRPAQGFEKV
+73 SRPAAGFEKV
-83 VHARPMLSLRNAF
+83 VHVRPMLSLRNAF
-96 DEEAVAEFVQGV
+96 DEEDVGEFVQSV
-108 RRFLNLAPEEPLA
+108 RRFLNLAPEAPLA

-134 LRYEGGRLA
+134 LRYEDGRLV

-167 PKRLSGAAPGV
+167 PKRLSGPAPDV

-190 EFRRLN
+190 EFGRLN

-211 NSAAGSVRQIDPAVT
+211 NSAAGSVRQIDPTVT

-234 AYGWGEVSER
+234 AYGWGEIGER
-244 PAETHSAWLE
+244 PADTHSAWLE
-254 RLAAWGF
+254 RLREWGF

-270 GDAAE
+270 EDAAG
-275 LVAAH
+275 LIDAH
-280 RAIGETRSALD
+280 RVIGELRSALD

-319 AVAHKFP
+319 AIAHKFP

-331 TVLEDIL
+331 TVLDAIL

-351 VLRPIT
+351 ALRPIT

-405 SLGREFEGAFQ
+405 PEGAEPFR
-416 SLLTRPYYRCS
+416 LPET
-427 DDPSLFHPPKICP
+427 CP
-440 VCGSEARRDGGDVV
+440 VCGSEARREGGDVV

-462 CPAQAVERLKHF
+462 CRAQAVERLKHF

-497 LVSAPADIFRLRDRR
+497 LISAPADIFRLRERR
-512 ADLLEREGWGE
+512 AELLEREGWGE
-523 QSVDNLLAAI
+523 QSVDNLLEAI
-533 EARRRVPFDRFLYA
+533 EERRVVTFDRFLFA

-561 ARHYRSLDAL
+561 ARHYGGLDTL

-577 AASREGEAWEALTG
+577 ASAREGEAWDDLIG

-597 GRAEDLVAFLSDP
+597 GRAEDLVAFLTDP
-610 RSARIVEALAAEVT
+610 RSREIVDALAAEVT
-624 VEEADG
+624 VEKSGDVHPSAEEEA
-630 AAAAGGDAAGLAGRT
+630 GDLAGKT
-645 VVFTGTL
+645 IVFTGTL

-693 KAEELGIRVLTED
+693 KAEELGVTILTED
-706 EWLELAGR
+706 EWLGLSGR

>member
-1 MTDEPDRMD
+1 MTDEADRMD

-17 LSRLAAEIADHD
+17 LARLAVEIAGHD
-29 RRYHREDAPVISDGE
+29 RRYHGEDAPVVSDAE

-51 YTALEAR
+51 YAELEAR
-58 FPDRAPADGPSRRVG
+58 FPDRAPPDGPSRRIG
-73 SRPAQGFEKV
+73 ARPAQGFEKV

-96 DEEAVAEFVQGV
+96 DEEDVAEFVQGV
-108 RRFLNLAPEEPLA
+108 RRFLNLAPETPLA
-121 MTAEAKIDGLSIA
+121 MTAEAKIDGLSLA

-152 EGENVTRNIETVESV
+152 EGENVTRNIETVASV
-167 PKRLSGAAPGV
+167 PKRLSGDAPDV

-211 NSAAGSVRQIDPAVT
+211 NSAAGSVRQLDPGVT
-226 AGRRLRFF
+226 AGRRLSFF

-244 PAETHSAWLE
+244 PARTHSAWLE
-254 RLAAWGF
+254 RLAGWGF
-261 EVEPNGARA
+261 DVEPNGARA
-270 GDAAE
+270 EDATE
-275 LVAAH
+275 LIAAH
-280 RAIGETRSALD
+280 RAIGERRADLD

-319 AVAHKFP
+319 AIAHKFP

-351 VLRPIT
+351 VLRPVT
-357 VGGVVVSRA
+357 VGGVTVSRA
-366 TLHNEDEIE
+366 TLHNENEIG
-375 RKDIRV
+375 RKDIRR

-392 VIPQILEVRLDRR
+392 VIPQILEVRFDKRP
-405 SLGREFEGAFQ
+405 EGTEQFR
-416 SLLTRPYYRCS
+416 LPDT
-427 DDPSLFHPPKICP
+427 CP

-454 RRCTGGLV
+454 RRCAGGLV

-491 TFFADG
+491 AFHADG
-497 LVSAPADIFRLRDRR
+497 LLEEPADIFRLGERR

-533 EARRRVPFDRFLYA
+533 EERRRVPLDRFLHA

-561 ARHYRSLDAL
+561 ARHYGSLDAL

-597 GRAEDLVAFLSDP
+597 GRAEDLVAFFSDP
-610 RSARIVEALAAEVT
+610 RSAAIVEALAAQVT
-624 VEEADG
+624 VEEAAG
-630 AAAAGGDAAGLAGRT
+630 PAAADGRGAGELAGRT

-657 REAKARAEQIGMR
+657 REAKAQAERVGMR

-693 KAEELGIRVLTED
+693 RAEELGVRVLTED
-706 EWLELAGR
+706 EWLGLAGR